1 MDLLFLE
8 KALISLFVTIIV
20 AIVVSKLRGKRY
32 KLPPGPIP
40 VPVFGNW
47 LQVGDDLNHRN
58 LTDLAKKFGDIFLL
72 RMGQRNLVV
81 VSSPELA
88 KEVLHTQGVEFG
100 SRTRNVVFDIFTG
113 KGQDMVFT
121 VYGEHWRKMRR
132 IMTVPFFTNKVVQQ
146 YRHGWEAEVAAV
158 VEDVKKNPESATN
171 GIVLRKRLQL
181 MMYNNMYRIM
191 FDRRFESEDDP
202 LFVKLKALNGERSRL
217 AQSFDYNYGDFIPI
231 LRPFLRGY
239 LKLCKEVKEMR
250 LQLFRDHFLE
260 ERKKLSSTKRPD
272 NNALKCAIDHIL
284 DAQQKGEIN
293 EDNVLYIV
301 ENINVAGTFGCKIEP
316 STHANLNQWTS
327 SQIVPIPGVVGGSG
341 AGVKDLPYNIGDPY
355 PSAWGSWS
363 HFRGTSK
370 DDGSPVSIF
379 SLTGSNPQDG
389 HLAAGRN
396 GVKRLRTVR
405 HPNILSFLHS
415 TEVESFDGSSTK
427 VTIYIV
433 TEPVMPLSEKIKEL
447 GLEGTQRDEYYAW
460 GLHQIAKAVSFLN
473 NDCKLVHG
481 NVCLSSVVVTPTLDW
496 KLHAFDVLSE
506 YDGSN
511 ESATGPM
518 LQYEWLVGLQYKPM
532 EMAKSD
538 WAAIRKSPP
547 WAIDSWGLGCLIYEI
562 FSGMK
567 LSRTEELRNTASIPK
582 SLLPDYQRLLSSMP
596 SRRLN
601 TSKLLENSEYFQN
614 KLVDTIHFM
623 EILSLK
629 DSVEKDTFFRKLPN
643 LAEQLPRQIV
653 LKKLLPLLASSLEFG
668 SAAAPALTA
677 LLKMGSWLSAEEFSL
692 KVLPTIVKLFA
703 SNDRAIRV
711 ALLQHIDQFGESL
724 AAQIVDE
731 QVYPHV
737 STGFADTS
745 AFLRELTLKSML
757 VLAPKLSQRTLS
769 GSLLKYLS
777 KLQVDEEP
785 AIRTNT
791 TILLGNIASYLN
803 EGTRKRVLINAF
815 TVRALRD
822 TFSPA
827 RAAGVMALCA
837 TSSYYDVTEIATR
850 ILPNIVV
857 LTIDPDSDVRS
868 KAFQAVEQ
876 FLQIVKQYNEK
887 INAGDTAGAA
897 SLGISSIPG
906 NASLLGWAMSSLTLK
921 NKPSDQAPVAT
932 ANNVT
937 AATTT
942 TSTASSGLVE
952 TPSTAPV
959 HRVSSSTDFTD
970 QPPSPTSTD
979 GWGEMENGIHDEH
992 DSDKDGWD
1000 DIEPLED
1007 PKPSP
1012 ALANIQAAQKRPVSQ
1027 PVSQP
1032 KPQATSLRPKS
1043 TVKVAKDE
1051 DDELWG
1057 SIAAAPPKTA
1067 SKPLNLKAAAPVDDD
1082 DPWAAIAAPAPT
1094 TKAKPLSAGRGRGA
1108 KPAVPKLG
1116 AQRINRTSS
1125 SGM

>member
-1 MDLLFLE
+1 MFKFL
-8 KALISLFVTIIV
+8 K
-20 AIVVSKLRGKRY
+20 
-32 KLPPGPIP
+32 
-40 VPVFGNW
+40 
-47 LQVGDDLNHRN
+47 
-58 LTDLAKKFGDIFLL
+58 
-72 RMGQRNLVV
+72 
-81 VSSPELA
+81 
-88 KEVLHTQGVEFG
+88 
-100 SRTRNVVFDIFTG
+100 
-113 KGQDMVFT
+113 
-121 VYGEHWRKMRR
+121 
-132 IMTVPFFTNKVVQQ
+132 
-146 YRHGWEAEVAAV
+146 
-158 VEDVKKNPESATN
+158 
-171 GIVLRKRLQL
+171 
-181 MMYNNMYRIM
+181 
-191 FDRRFESEDDP
+191 
-202 LFVKLKALNGERSRL
+202 
-217 AQSFDYNYGDFIPI
+217 
-231 LRPFLRGY
+231 
-239 LKLCKEVKEMR
+239 
-250 LQLFRDHFLE
+250 
-260 ERKKLSSTKRPD
+260 
-272 NNALKCAIDHIL
+272 
-284 DAQQKGEIN
+284 
-293 EDNVLYIV
+293 
-301 ENINVAGTFGCKIEP
+301 
-316 STHANLNQWTS
+316 
-327 SQIVPIPGVVGGSG
+327 GVVGGSG
-341 AGVKDLPYNIGDPY
+341 TGLKDLPYNIGDPY

-379 SLTGSNPQDG
+379 SLSGSNPQDG

-415 TEVESFDGSSTK
+415 TEVEALDGSTTK
-427 VTIYIV
+427 FTIYIV
-433 TEPVMPLSEKIKEL
+433 TEPVMPLSEKIREL

-481 NVCLSSVVVTPTLDW
+481 NVCLASVVVTQTLDW

-506 YDGSN
+506 YDGGN
-511 ESATGPM
+511 ESASGPM
-518 LQYEWLVGLQYKPM
+518 LQYEWLVGSQYKPM
-532 EMAKSD
+532 ELAKSD
-538 WAAIRKSPP
+538 WVAIRKSPP

-567 LSRTEELRNTASIPK
+567 LGKTEELRNIASIPK

-601 TSKLLENSEYFQN
+601 TSKLIENSEYFQN

-677 LLKMGSWLSAEEFSL
+677 LLKMGSWLSAEEFTL

-711 ALLQHIDQFGESL
+711 ALLQHIDQYGESL
-724 AAQIVDE
+724 SAQVVDE

-737 STGFADTS
+737 ATGFADTS

-757 VLAPKLSQRTLS
+757 VLASKLSQRTMS

-822 TFSPA
+822 TFAPA
-827 RAAGVMALCA
+827 RGAGVMALCA
-837 TSSYYDVTEIATR
+837 TSSYYDITEIATR
-850 ILPNIVV
+850 ILPNVVV

-868 KAFQAVEQ
+868 KSFQAVDQ

-887 INAGDTAGAA
+887 SNAGDAAGTT
-897 SLGISSIPG
+897 SVGISSMPG

-921 NKPSDQAPVAT
+921 GKPSDQAPVAG
-932 ANNVT
+932 ANSVT
-937 AATTT
+937 PATTT
-942 TSTASSGLVE
+942 TSTPSSGLIE
-952 TPSTAPV
+952 IPSTAPV
-959 HRVSSSTDFTD
+959 HRVSSSTDFAD
-970 QPPSPTSTD
+970 QPTPPSPTSTD
-979 GWGEMENGIHDEH
+979 GWGEIENGIHEEEDNE
-992 DSDKDGWD
+992 KDGWD
-1000 DIEPLED
+1000 DIEPLEE

-1032 KPQATSLRPKS
+1032 KPQAKSLRPKS
-1043 TVKVAKDE
+1043 TVKVAQDE
-1051 DDELWG
+1051 DDDLWG

-1067 SKPLNLKAAAPVDDD
+1067 SKPLNVKTAGAADDD
-1082 DPWAAIAAPAPT
+1082 DPWAAIAAPPPT

-1108 KPAVPKLG
+1108 KPAAPKLG

>member
-1 MDLLFLE
+1 MFKFL
-8 KALISLFVTIIV
+8 K
-20 AIVVSKLRGKRY
+20 
-32 KLPPGPIP
+32 
-40 VPVFGNW
+40 
-47 LQVGDDLNHRN
+47 
-58 LTDLAKKFGDIFLL
+58 
-72 RMGQRNLVV
+72 
-81 VSSPELA
+81 
-88 KEVLHTQGVEFG
+88 GV
-100 SRTRNVVFDIFTG
+100 
-113 KGQDMVFT
+113 
-121 VYGEHWRKMRR
+121 
-132 IMTVPFFTNKVVQQ
+132 
-146 YRHGWEAEVAAV
+146 
-158 VEDVKKNPESATN
+158 
-171 GIVLRKRLQL
+171 
-181 MMYNNMYRIM
+181 
-191 FDRRFESEDDP
+191 
-202 LFVKLKALNGERSRL
+202 
-217 AQSFDYNYGDFIPI
+217 
-231 LRPFLRGY
+231 
-239 LKLCKEVKEMR
+239 
-250 LQLFRDHFLE
+250 
-260 ERKKLSSTKRPD
+260 
-272 NNALKCAIDHIL
+272 
-284 DAQQKGEIN
+284 
-293 EDNVLYIV
+293 
-301 ENINVAGTFGCKIEP
+301 VAG
-316 STHANLNQWTS
+316 
-327 SQIVPIPGVVGGSG
+327 SG
-341 AGVKDLPYNIGDPY
+341 TGLKDLPYNIGDPY

-363 HFRGTSK
+363 HCRGTSK

-379 SLTGSNPQDG
+379 SLSGSNPQDG

-415 TEVESFDGSSTK
+415 TEVEAIDGSSTK

-481 NVCLSSVVVTPTLDW
+481 NVCLASVVVAPTLDW

-506 YDGSN
+506 FDGTN
-511 ESATGPM
+511 GAATGPM
-518 LQYEWLVGLQYKPM
+518 LQYEWLVGTQYKSM
-532 EMAKSD
+532 ELAKSD
-538 WAAIRKSPP
+538 WATIRKSPP

-562 FSGMK
+562 FSGVK
-567 LSRTEELRNTASIPK
+567 LGKTEELRNTASIPK

-601 TSKLLENSEYFQN
+601 TSKLIENSEYFQN

-653 LKKLLPLLASSLEFG
+653 LKKLLPLLASALEFG

-677 LLKMGSWLSAEEFSL
+677 LLKMGSWLSAEEFTL
-692 KVLPTIVKLFA
+692 KVLPTLVKLFA
-703 SNDRAIRV
+703 SNDRAVRV
-711 ALLQHIDQFGESL
+711 ALLQHIDQYGESL
-724 AAQIVDE
+724 SAQVVDE
-731 QVYPHV
+731 QVYPHIA
-737 STGFADTS
+737 TGFADTS

-757 VLAPKLSQRTLS
+757 VLAPKLSQRTMS

-827 RAAGVMALCA
+827 RGAGIMALCA
-837 TSSYYDVTEIATR
+837 TSSYYDATEIATR
-850 ILPNIVV
+850 ILPNVVV

-868 KAFQAVEQ
+868 KAFQAVDQ
-876 FLQIVKQYNEK
+876 FLQILRQHNEK
-887 INAGDTAGAA
+887 SNAGDTDAAG
-897 SLGISSIPG
+897 SLGISSMPG

-921 NKPSDQAPVAT
+921 GKPSDQAPLAA
-932 ANNVT
+932 ANSVT
-937 AATTT
+937 ATTTT
-942 TSTASSGLVE
+942 TSTASSGTVE
-952 TPSTAPV
+952 TLNTAPV
-959 HRVSSSTDFTD
+959 HRVSSSTDFAD
-970 QPPSPTSTD
+970 QPMPPSPTSTD
-979 GWGEMENGIHDEH
+979 GWGEIENGIHEEQ

-1000 DIEPLED
+1000 DIEPLEE

-1032 KPQATSLRPKS
+1032 KPPATSLRPKS
-1043 TVKVAKDE
+1043 TVKVTKD
-1051 DDELWG
+1051 DDDDLWS
-1057 SIAAAPPKTA
+1057 SIAAPPPKST
-1067 SKPLNLKAAAPVDDD
+1067 SKPLNVKTAGAVDDD
-1082 DPWAAIAAPAPT
+1082 DPWAAIAAPPPT

-1108 KPAVPKLG
+1108 KPAAPKLG